1 MRHFLKNNLL
11 RHQSGFTLLEFLV
24 VIGIIAIA
32 SSFVYPQIG
41 KWKIKRNIEQD
52 FNAIVS
58 TISYLKTKTR
68 AINGTSILFCSK
80 VYGTD
85 SPALKYEIS
94 RYRNAGDSLLVLS
107 PGYTDNKIE
116 TGPADLDGTGKFSN
130 LLTGKVNVECTADK
144 TIFNAGGNAGNLGS
158 GDAVEFIINYKVSG
172 VADYVNFNAYKVKV
186 NTSTAY
192 VQKYKWN
199 IVTGTWRELN

>member
-1 MRHFLKNNLL
+1 M
-11 RHQSGFTLLEFLV
+11 
-24 VIGIIAIA
+24 IGIIAIA

-58 TISYLKTKTR
+58 TIGYLKTKTR

-85 SPALKYEIS
+85 GYTDITALKYEMS

-116 TGPADLDGTGKFSN
+116 TGRADVGGTGEFGN